1 MNLGHHNLSF
11 NLISVVISWW
21 EELVPWHF
29 VRTPALKEGIG
40 LNFVFVFGF
49 IRDTGWQWL
58 NKRILINKNEVSTKT
73 TINVRLKYFIV
84 PCCRRWHKHARAHS
98 VNECPPT
105 SAMTCFGDV
114 AKTSRLRSSRPKIS
128 IRVRDKAGQSNSQ
141 FSIVW
146 GASPQT
152 WHVGSVVESIRCWYA
167 LKRWLSVADRNIGC
181 FFVLKCRF

>member
-1 MNLGHHNLSF
+1 M
-11 NLISVVISWW
+11 
-21 EELVPWHF
+21 
-29 VRTPALKEGIG
+29 
-40 LNFVFVFGF
+40 FGF

-114 AKTSRLRSSRPKIS
+114 AKTSRLRSSRPIEDFHTGE
-128 IRVRDKAGQSNSQ
+128 RQSWAVQQPIFHRMRGLTADLACWVSSRINQMLICSKEMT
-141 FSIVW
+141 V
-146 GASPQT
+146 GGRPQY
-152 WHVGSVVESIRCWYA
+152 R
-167 LKRWLSVADRNIGC
+167 L
-181 FFVLKCRF
+181 FFRFKMSFLVF